1 MFRDTM
7 VSYPEDKMVL
17 GRDLGPALD
26 IGTAMTRKL
35 LNKNGMIVYRSTVR
49 PLTPDEMA
57 DLVWITER
65 QEFDVAVAAALGD
78 PLTEEDLDGDP
89 DYETP
94 KPEPYAA

>member
-26 IGTAMTRKL
+26 IVTAMMRKL
-35 LNKNGMIVYRSTVR
+35 LKKNGMIVYQSTVQ
-49 PLTPDEMA
+49 PLMPDKMA
-57 DLVWITER
+57 DPVRISER
-65 QEFDVAVAAALGD
+65 QEFDVAVSAALGE
-78 PLTEEDLDGDP
+78 PLTEEDLAGDP

-94 KPEPYAA
+94 EPEPYAA